1 MNPHLQAERA
11 KATFSV
17 PRMTNLLD
25 DGGTVRR
32 RYLER
37 LIEDDPVFANADN
50 SHLSRTNRHVRAM
63 GKAVRLIELC
73 RELNFGVEKNDG
85 EIMYDVDFWTLVA
98 AVADDPLPISLHWI
112 MFIPNIKALCDDEQ
126 QSYWLPKCR
135 DYQVIGCYA
144 QTELGHGSNVRGLE
158 TTATYSNHGF
168 VIHTPTLTA
177 TKFWPGTLGKTANH
191 AMVIARLI
199 DGEGVDRGIHNFIVP
214 LRDLKT
220 HQLLPGVTTGDIGP
234 KIGYNNMDNGY
245 CRFKNVWIPRR
256 NMAMRF
262 AGVDEQGRYY
272 KKSSSTGNSTSEDG
286 SGAAAKIAYITMM
299 QVRSMICSSAS
310 TYLAMACTIVL
321 RYSAVRHQGYGRD
334 GTMEVPV
341 LDYTQQQFRLLP
353 LLAASYGFYFTGQ
366 YLHRRLRT
374 VEGHLLQGTA
384 HKLHV
389 TDVHATSSALKSYMT
404 TLAAD
409 GIEECR
415 RACGGHGFLA
425 SSGLPE
431 LYTTYLQNPTV
442 EGDNHMLPQQVIKV
456 LLKLVTA
463 VRRGDG
469 EEYESCD
476 SYGLVPSLQR
486 IIKNGGVSSNVRTS
500 DATSSL
506 KSLLDAFAH
515 RSARLLISVA
525 SLLQSQI
532 QKGVSPHDAWNQGL
546 VEMARAS
553 KAYSQFLILR
563 IFIHDGTTQTPSPHV
578 QAPEVVV
585 LTDMARLLAL
595 YWMVQDSGD
604 FMEDGYMTSM
614 DGARKALMVSLSTVR
629 TNAVPLVD
637 AWDFSDFRLKS
648 TLGRYDG
655 NVYEAI
661 MEAASR
667 EPLNRTD
674 PGPAYEPHLKRL
686 IVDGV
691 GAASRRS
698 RL

>member
-1 MNPHLQAERA
+1 
-11 KATFSV
+11 
-17 PRMTNLLD
+17 
-25 DGGTVRR
+25 
-32 RYLER
+32 
-37 LIEDDPVFANADN
+37 
-50 SHLSRTNRHVRAM
+50 
-63 GKAVRLIELC
+63 
-73 RELNFGVEKNDG
+73 
-85 EIMYDVDFWTLVA
+85 
-98 AVADDPLPISLHWI
+98 
-112 MFIPNIKALCDDEQ
+112 
-126 QSYWLPKCR
+126 
-135 DYQVIGCYA
+135 
-144 QTELGHGSNVRGLE
+144 
-158 TTATYSNHGF
+158 
-168 VIHTPTLTA
+168 
-177 TKFWPGTLGKTANH
+177 
-191 AMVIARLI
+191 
-199 DGEGVDRGIHNFIVP
+199 
-214 LRDLKT
+214 
-220 HQLLPGVTTGDIGP
+220 
-234 KIGYNNMDNGY
+234 
-245 CRFKNVWIPRR
+245 
-256 NMAMRF
+256 
-262 AGVDEQGRYY
+262 
-272 KKSSSTGNSTSEDG
+272 
-286 SGAAAKIAYITMM
+286 MM

-310 TYLAMACTIVL
+310 TYLAMACTIVI

-366 YLHRRLRT
+366 YLHRRLCT

-456 LLKLVTA
+456 LLKLVAA
-463 VRRGDG
+463 VRRGDE

-476 SYGLVPSLQR
+476 SYGLVPSLRR
-486 IIKNGGVSSNVRTS
+486 IIKNGGASSNFGTS

-506 KSLLDAFAH
+506 KSLVDAFAH
-515 RSARLLISVA
+515 RAARLLTSVA

-563 IFIHDGTTQTPSPHV
+563 IFLHDGTTQTPSPHV

-629 TNAVPLVD
+629 PNAVPLVD

-661 MEAASR
+661 MEAVSR

-686 IVDGV
+686 IVNGV
-691 GAASRRS
+691 GAASQRS